1 MKKSEL
7 NVIITRKIESLDET
21 EHMKEFLYKVLTL
34 EKSNIGYPEEKYI
47 KGFTSSAIDLSKKEL
62 DS

>member
-7 NVIITRKIESLDET
+7 NVIITKKIESLDET
-21 EHMKEFLYKVLTL
+21 EHMKEFLYKVLSL
-34 EKSNIGYPEEKYI
+34 EKRNIGYAEAKSI
-47 KGFTSSAIDLSKKEL
+47 KDFTSDAIDFSKKEL

>member
-34 EKSNIGYPEEKYI
+34 EKSNIGSPEDKYI
-47 KGFTSSAIDLSKKEL
+47 KSFTSSAIDFSKKEL